1 MGRLL
6 AELTAQPFAD
16 LINGASKYVVTS
28 TPLSEPVWGNS
39 TAVSGPLA
47 EVVRSLQKGSDAV
60 LGVHGGIGVSQS
72 LLAADR
78 VDGSAQWQPSD
89 ARYSGTEDP
98 RRQAEVI
105 YLRVGAR
112 RVGLTCSSGRRGRTA
127 TTYDHPETC
136 AGTFR
141 RPSTPSMLT
150 P

>member
-1 MGRLL
+1 M
-6 AELTAQPFAD
+6 
-16 LINGASKYVVTS
+16 S
-28 TPLSEPVWGNS
+28 W
-39 TAVSGPLA
+39 PLA
-47 EVVRSLQKGSDAV
+47 EVVRSLQKGSDAD
-60 LGVHGGIGVSQS
+60 LGVHGSIGLSQS
-72 LLAADR
+72 LLA
-78 VDGSAQWQPSD
+78 VDLVDESARWQPPD

-112 RVGLTCSSGRRGRTA
+112 RVVLTRSSGRRGRTA

-141 RPSTPSMLT
+141 RLSTPSMLA